1 MSAKPKP
8 KPVPRVSLVRSTYQ
22 PSKAEKEEEVEFPE
36 GTPEDLAKAVV
47 RTVDVD
53 WKRRPD

>member
-1 MSAKPKP
+1 MTRNPA
-8 KPVPRVSLVRSTYQ
+8 PRVSLVRSGYQ
-22 PSKAEKEEEVEFPE
+22 PSKAEKEEGAEFPE

-53 WKRRPD
+53 WKRKPER